1 MTRNKF
7 IYLNNAATSWPKPE
21 QVIEKALWALR
32 ELSSTPGRAGYSALQ
47 GEREIFETREE
58 VARLIGAEDSSRI
71 IFTSNA
77 TQALNL
83 AITGFLREACHVI
96 TTSMDHNS
104 IVRPL
109 ARAED
114 EIGVE
119 VTRVQADE
127 KGMVGVDAVTEAIT
141 PRTRL
146 IVLTHASNVV
156 GSIQPVEEIC
166 GALGTSDGVRPAVL
180 VDAAQTIGVLPLNV
194 AEKGIDLLAVP
205 GHKSLYGLQGTGF
218 LYIAPGVDLVPLIE
232 GGTGGQSTL
241 VRQPE
246 VLPEKFE
253 AGTPNTPGIAALG
266 EAIRFIH
273 SRGIDNI
280 RNHEQ
285 KLIGMLIEGLSKIQ
299 GVVLYGPV
307 SPDERV
313 AVLSFNV
320 KDLDPAE
327 VESFLEQT
335 RSIQLRVGLHCSP
348 MSHRTMGTFPEGT
361 VRVSPGIFSTEEE
374 VLSLVEGV
382 RELQKFRRK
391 D

>member
-127 KGMVGVDAVTEAIT
+127 KGMVGVGAVTEAIT

-299 GVVLYGPV
+299 GVVLYGPA

>member
-7 IYLNNAATSWPKPE
+7 VYLNNAATSWPKPE
-21 QVIEKALWALR
+21 QVIEKVLWALR

-58 VARLIGAEDSSRI
+58 VARLIGAQDSSRI

-127 KGMVGVDAVTEAIT
+127 KGMVGVGAVTEAIT

-166 GALGTSDGVRPAVL
+166 GALGTSDGVRPVVL

-194 AEKGIDLLAVP
+194 AETGIDLLAVP

-218 LYIAPGVDLVPLIE
+218 LYIAPGVDLVPIIE

-285 KLIGMLIEGLSKIQ
+285 KLIEILIEGLSKIR
-299 GVVLYGPV
+299 GVVLYGPA

-348 MSHRTMGTFPEGT
+348 MSHRTIGTFPEGT
-361 VRVSPGIFSTEEE
+361 VRVSPGIFSTEED

>member
-7 IYLNNAATSWPKPE
+7 VYLNNAATSWPKPE
-21 QVIEKALWALR
+21 QVIGKVLWALR

-58 VARLIGAEDSSRI
+58 VARLIGAQDSSRI

-127 KGMVGVDAVTEAIT
+127 KGMVGVGAVTEAIT

-166 GALGTSDGVRPAVL
+166 GALGTSDGVRPVVL

-194 AEKGIDLLAVP
+194 AETGIDLLAVP

-218 LYIAPGVDLVPLIE
+218 LYIAPGVDLVPIIE

-285 KLIGMLIEGLSKIQ
+285 KLIEILIEGLSKIQ
-299 GVVLYGPV
+299 GVVLYGPA

-348 MSHRTMGTFPEGT
+348 MSHRTIGTFPEGT
-361 VRVSPGIFSTEEE
+361 VRVSPGIFSTEED

>member
-7 IYLNNAATSWPKPE
+7 VYLNNAATSWPKPE
-21 QVIEKALWALR
+21 QVIEKVLWALR

-58 VARLIGAEDSSRI
+58 VARLIGAQDSSRI

-127 KGMVGVDAVTEAIT
+127 KGMVGVGAVTEAIT

-166 GALGTSDGVRPAVL
+166 GALGTSDGVRPVVL

-194 AEKGIDLLAVP
+194 AKTGIDLLAVP

-218 LYIAPGVDLVPLIE
+218 LYIAPGVDLVPIIE

-285 KLIGMLIEGLSKIQ
+285 KLIEILIEGLSKIQ
-299 GVVLYGPV
+299 GVVLYGPA

-348 MSHRTMGTFPEGT
+348 MSHRTIGTFPEGT
-361 VRVSPGIFSTEEE
+361 VRVSPGIFSTEED